1 MIPTPGGAIDDG
13 RYLAFSHPL
22 SYRAQRSGVEISR
35 CGQARLPFA
44 ARPLG
49 CARGDKRKAPW
60 PLVEIAMPGRGQ
72 TPTPPAT
79 PSLRVCDCPGRLSMI
94 GCVSFDLWH

>member
-13 RYLAFSHPL
+13 RYLAFPRLL
-22 SYRAQRSGVEISR
+22 SYRVQRSEVEISR

-60 PLVEIAMPGRGQ
+60 PLVEMAMPGRDQ
-72 TPTPPAT
+72 NPPAYSDRT
-79 PSLRVCDCPGRLSMI
+79 GNTVVASLRLPWSIVRD
-94 GCVSFDLWH
+94 